1 MTRKELFKQLN
12 CLCSEMSECYD
23 INSGGCCFV
32 AAVLAEQLEK
42 YKIPFRVAYCI
53 GPTHYWIK
61 VSDRNINRDGSK
73 AERKCKWSSKF
84 IYNLYYCQDWNPRYC
99 KSWNLIVQT
108 RITSLFYKYGNSIR
122 RRSNNSRI
130 RR

>member
-1 MTRKELFKQLN
+1 MTRKELFKKLN
-12 CLCSEMSECYD
+12 CLCSEMSESYD
-23 INSGGCCFV
+23 INNGGCCFV

-42 YKIPFRVAYCI
+42 YKIPFEVAYTI

-61 VSDRNINRDGSK
+61 VSDRNINRDDFK
-73 AERKCKWSSKF
+73 ADKKCKLSSKYL
-84 IYNLYYCQDWNPRYC
+84 YNLYYYQDWNDMYC

-122 RRSNNSRI
+122 RRSNNSSI